1 MQDFVTPCIGS
12 FGKYWFCS
20 SCKCWHILL
29 YNTKI
34 SHSLT
39 SPQIS
44 TEKSWETITLTVTSR
59 KLQRAHKI
67 VPLNSLESWG
77 CKVFSQGSTR
87 PKQVH
92 GSIPP
97 NQEAACCSATQAL
110 LGSRKSVCHPLF
122 KARTTLN
129 QHQTW
134 TGGQSK
140 VMAPLNV
147 KTCRNLMVCKDY
159 TP

>member
-44 TEKSWETITLTVTSR
+44 TEKSWETITLTVTGANSP
-59 KLQRAHKI
+59 KPNFHSKGQFL
-67 VPLNSLESWG
+67 SLELNPAR
-77 CKVFSQGSTR
+77 CVVVFFVFCFFIEVTCSFCSFLRKYMQTTQFGVT
-87 PKQVH
+87 KICQEYFQVKMMF
-92 GSIPP
+92 P
-97 NQEAACCSATQAL
+97 
-110 LGSRKSVCHPLF
+110 VF
-122 KARTTLN
+122 YLN
-129 QHQTW
+129 
-134 TGGQSK
+134 G
-140 VMAPLNV
+140 
-147 KTCRNLMVCKDY
+147 
-159 TP
+159 